1 MIFQKEKIGTRRIIR
16 IFGKK
21 VLSYTRGGESRFK
34 KIFKRISSHSIK
46 SRLKTLDEKI
56 SRIDAKTE
64 IAFQSAFSALHRH
77 PKSYSQLGADLVAYA
92 LHNGKKDGFYV
103 DIGAHNGVEISNTL
117 LFENLGWEG
126 FCVEANPKTFEAL
139 RKNRKCDCYNLAVF
153 SKNVGALKMA
163 TTSASALDSLEV
175 NLTEN
180 HRKRMQYEG
189 GRDEKLRFVE
199 VQSAS
204 FGEIMAHYPRVT
216 HIDFMSLDIEGGEL
230 EVLKGIDFEK
240 YTFSLMAIEHNGVKS
255 AIDGITA
262 LLESKG
268 YKVLFFNAWDFL
280 FVPDDRLGCKRG
292 YELKL

>member
-1 MIFQKEKIGTRRIIR
+1 MAKRFYLTR
-16 IFGKK
+16 G
-21 VLSYTRGGESRFK
+21 GGESRFW
-34 KIFKRISSHSIK
+34 RNSRNSIK
-46 SRLKTLDEKI
+46 SRLNALDEKI

-77 PKSYSQLGADLVAYA
+77 PRSYSQLGADLVAYA

-103 DIGAHNGVEISNTL
+103 DIGAHNGIEISNTL

-126 FCVEANPKTFEAL
+126 FCVEANPNTFRAL
-139 RKNRKCDCYNLAVF
+139 RQNRKCDCYNLAVF
-153 SKNVGALKMA
+153 SKNVGTMKMA
-163 TTSASALDSLEV
+163 TTSASVLDSLEV
-175 NLTEN
+175 NLTDN

-189 GRDEKLRFVE
+189 GRDEGLQYVE
-199 VQSAS
+199 VQSAT
-204 FGEIMAHYPRVT
+204 FGEIMAHYPHIT
-216 HIDFMSLDIEGGEL
+216 HIDFMSLDIEGGEF

-255 AIDGITA
+255 AIENITA

-268 YKVLFFNAWDFL
+268 YKMLFHNAWDFF
-280 FVPDDRLGCKRG
+280 FVPDDRLGWKRK